1 MTRKENMLNYL
12 HHRPCDEIPADG
24 DIMLMGNTDLI
35 ETLDI
40 PVCERPLTGS
50 GYDVFG
56 VHWSEGTDAS
66 HYTQGQP
73 PIYDDI
79 EDWRSQV
86 RFPNVEKFDW
96 AQLKADA
103 QKVDREN
110 KVVNVVMY
118 NGPFERTTML
128 TSFEDCLVN
137 LMISPEDYA
146 DLIGAIADYKIALIH
161 KIWEAA
167 QPDVYLIHDDWGTM
181 KNTFMRPDMW
191 REIIKP
197 HTQRIYDAIHSH
209 GAVVAQ
215 HSCGA
220 ITPLVPDM
228 VEMGADVWDG
238 EADCNDLP
246 ALKKQYEGQ
255 MVIPLKL
262 PHAEMVAAMGDMSDV
277 PPLPGAKYGGYA
289 EYPEFLFT

>member
-1 MTRKENMLNYL
+1 MTRKENMLRYL
-12 HHRPCDEIPADG
+12 HHLPCDQIPDDG
-24 DIMLMGNTDLI
+24 EIMLMGSTDLI
-35 ETLDI
+35 TTLDV
-40 PVCERPLTGS
+40 PVCERPLIGS

-56 VHWSEGTDAS
+56 VHWTAGGDAP
-66 HYTQGQP
+66 HYTQGQEP
-73 PIYDDI
+73 RYEDI
-79 EDWRSQV
+79 EDWRSEV
-86 RFPNVEKFDW
+86 KFPNIEKFDW

-103 QKVDREN
+103 EKVDREN
-110 KVVNVVMY
+110 KIVNVVMY

-161 KIWEAA
+161 KIHEAA

-181 KNTFMRPDMW
+181 KNTFMSPEMW

-246 ALKKQYEGQ
+246 ALKKQYEGKL
-255 MVIPLKL
+255 VIPLKL
-262 PHAEMVAAMGDMSDV
+262 PHAMMLAAGEISEM
-277 PPLPGAKYGGYA
+277 PPLPGAKYGGY
-289 EYPEFLFT
+289 EEFPEFLFD